1 MITSQDNT
9 NVIEAT
15 GLSDAY
21 SYVLKWLYE
30 HNCPQNNVFSKCS
43 DLILEYEKSLL
54 PKNEKAKQFIEMV
67 KLSDYEIPEALRPVD
82 ADVYIP
88 KSSHKLELQSRKLLS
103 EINEGTEPFKN
114 FITEGI
120 KSLLN
125 NNDKGLSSSTYR
137 NELFDTRGN
146 KEETFKEFVEREN
159 FNLNKMIIKTAPQK
173 EELEFISMDQVRRMN
188 NDVRNSELAVSAKFG
203 GGSFKGTGSMQ
214 IPLYGSQFSL
224 NNNGVSVEPPQEFID
239 EQRRK
244 NEEFDNKFYD
254 GIEGENEGNKEKNYE
269 EEGEEGEEDG
279 VKQDE
284 GNEEE
289 GDEEEGGNDEE
300 EEEGEEGG
308 NENKEEVYED
318 KDSNKQQDI
327 NSQQGGSVKQ
337 EINSQ
342 QGGSVKQDGNSQ
354 QGGSEQ
360 FYEEPPEVPE
370 D

>member
-125 NNDKGLSSSTYR
+125 NNDKGLSSSAYR

-146 KEETFKEFVEREN
+146 KEETFEEFVKREN

-173 EELEFISMDQVRRMN
+173 EELEFISMDQVRRIN
-188 NDVRNSELAVSAKFG
+188 SDVRNSELAVSAKFG

-254 GIEGENEGNKEKNYE
+254 GIEGVNEGNKENNYE
-269 EEGEEGEEDG
+269 EEGEEDG

-300 EEEGEEGG
+300 EGEGEEGEEGEEGG

-318 KDSNKQQDI
+318 KDSNNQQD
-327 NSQQGGSVKQ
+327 
-337 EINSQ
+337 INSQ

>member
-9 NVIEAT
+9 NIIEAT

-30 HNCPQNNVFSKCS
+30 HNCPSDGVFSKCS

-54 PKNEKAKQFIEMV
+54 PKNEKAKKFIEMV
-67 KLSDYEIPEALRPVD
+67 RLSDYEIPEALRPVD

-103 EINEGTEPFKN
+103 EINEGIEPFKN

-120 KSLLN
+120 KSLLS
-125 NNDKGLSSSTYR
+125 NNDKGLSSSAYR
-137 NELFDTRGN
+137 NEMFDTRGN
-146 KEETFKEFVEREN
+146 KEETFEEFVKREN
-159 FNLNKMIIKTAPQK
+159 MNLNKMIIKTAPQK

-188 NDVRNSELAVSAKFG
+188 CDVRNSELAVSAKFG
-203 GGSFKGTGSMQ
+203 GGSFKGTGSLQ

-224 NNNGVSVEPPQEFID
+224 NNNGVHVEPPQEFID
-239 EQRRK
+239 EQQRK
-244 NEEFDNKFYD
+244 NEEFDNRFYD
-254 GIEGENEGNKEKNYE
+254 GIEGENNEESKKKEYEEKEE
-269 EEGEEGEEDG
+269 EEG
-279 VKQDE
+279 VKQ
-284 GNEEE
+284 EE
-289 GDEEEGGNDEE
+289 GDEEGG

-308 NENKEEVYED
+308 EEEGEEGDNKEEIYED
-318 KDSNKQQDI
+318 KEEVI
-327 NSQQGGSVKQ
+327 NNQQ

-342 QGGSVKQDGNSQ
+342 QGGNVKQEGNSQ
-354 QGGSEQ
+354 QGGSEHV
-360 FYEEPPEVPE
+360 YEEPPELPE